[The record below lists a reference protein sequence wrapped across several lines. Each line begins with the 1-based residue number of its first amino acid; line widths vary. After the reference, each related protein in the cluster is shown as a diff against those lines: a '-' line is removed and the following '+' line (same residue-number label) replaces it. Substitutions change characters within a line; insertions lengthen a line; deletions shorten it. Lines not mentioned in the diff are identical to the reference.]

1 MVAIH
6 KISVDF
12 YEDSFD
18 LIAVHSSLEDYAMAY
33 ALNLCLK
40 SDFKRCQ
47 KDLDISAQI
56 TIPVF
61 EWKDDLNDR
70 YWTFFANNGL
80 KEDTLVRTDLF
91 KNEPS
96 YTTFNMV
103 PEYRDVDYF
112 IKIEQDDSDGYR
124 NGEMENLIKSLLT
137 VPKIITA
144 YTIETNKLKS
154 KNNLIF

>member
-12 YEDSFD
+12 YEDSFH
-18 LIAVHSSLEDYAMAY
+18 LIALHSSLEDYAMAY
-33 ALNLCLK
+33 ALNRYLK

-47 KDLDISAQI
+47 EDLSISEQI

-61 EWKDDLNDR
+61 EWKDNLTDR
-70 YWTFFANNGL
+70 YWTFFTNNGS
-80 KEDTLVRTDLF
+80 KEDTLVRSDLF
-91 KNEPS
+91 ENETS
-96 YTTFNMV
+96 YTAFNMV

-112 IKIEQDDSDGYR
+112 IKIEQDDSDSNR
-124 NGEMENLIKSLLT
+124 KGETEELIKSLLT
-137 VPKIITA
+137 VPSIVTA
-144 YTIETNKLKS
+144 YAVETDKLKS